1 VDSSPPSLDNKALH
15 ALSNHL
21 AVILGFIELVL
32 QETPPEDAR
41 RSDLLEIRDAA
52 VQAAEVLGRRPR
64 PEDTGR

>member
-1 VDSSPPSLDNKALH
+1 VDSSPTSLDSKALH

-41 RSDLLEIRDAA
+41 RSDLIEIRAAA
-52 VQAAEVLGRRPR
+52 VQAAELLGRRPR
-64 PEDTGR
+64 PEDSRS

>member
-1 VDSSPPSLDNKALH
+1 VDPFSPLLDSKALH

-41 RSDLLEIRDAA
+41 RSDLIEIRDAA
-52 VQAAEVLGRRPR
+52 VHAAEILGRRPR
-64 PEDTGR
+64 PEDSAR